1 MTTTPQGQTS
11 FWKNLSTLDWVA
23 LGVCLAGLLVGLAG
37 TSLQGV
43 PGMRL
48 LRFLALLAVCYLLY
62 RFWSRWRNQLLWSLR
77 NRLIVAY
84 VFIAVVPIILLL
96 ILASMAGQIL
106 YSQLGAYLLYSDIQ
120 RRVDI
125 LRDSA
130 AHVAAAEAT
139 LPAKID
145 ERTVEEA
152 LNAQV
157 NIAEGKQLP
166 GLVVGFGVEPE
177 RFHKVA
183 GPGEESF
190 SGLLQVGNQLWL
202 VAIREADSP
211 RGKRIFELT
220 VPVTPPLLE
229 DVAPDLGPIDV
240 TLAETVE
247 GGTARTGVKIGN
259 NFYRAI
265 GRVMTRK
272 RELPEAK
279 NWMDPV
285 VDGFSQLDATYI
297 SGEGKLERNHPVF
310 VFFQARRSQLNNRIF
325 ATVGE
330 LSGAK
335 LFGFEVVSVFFLL
348 LEIAA
353 LVIGVVLTRA
363 ITRTV
368 SDLYRATQFVQEGNF
383 THRVRVERRDQLGVL
398 GDSFNS
404 MTSSITRL
412 INEQKQLQ
420 RLENEISIAR
430 EVQDQLFPRNL
441 PQVQGMEIA
450 AICRAARSVSGDYYD
465 FIQLTP
471 TRVAIAIADI
481 SGKGISAAL
490 LMASLQ
496 AALRS
501 QLLTPGSENMS
512 TAELVSRLNK
522 HLVRNTADDRFATFL
537 IMIYDME
544 TRKLRYTNAGHLP
557 GFCLADGK
565 AIHLDV
571 GGMVLGIVEDYPFQ
585 EGCADVPPD
594 AVVIGYSDGL
604 VEPEN
609 AYGEEFGVS
618 RLEAAAQRVRTVAP
632 QRIAESLMTA
642 AEEWSAGPEQADDM
656 TVIVAK
662 LR

>member
-1 MTTTPQGQTS
+1 MKTSSQGQSS
-11 FWKNLSTLDWVA
+11 FWKTLSTLDWVA
-23 LGVCLAGLLVGLAG
+23 LGVCLVGMLISLPGINLPGQSLVRF
-37 TSLQGV
+37 V
-43 PGMRL
+43 
-48 LRFLALLAVCYLLY
+48 RFLAFIGVFYLLY
-62 RFWSRWRNQLLWSLR
+62 RFWSRWRSQLLWSLR
-77 NRLIVAY
+77 NRLVVAY
-84 VFIAVVPIILLL
+84 LFIAVVPIILLL
-96 ILASMAGQIL
+96 ILASIAGQIL

-145 ERTVEEA
+145 QRTLEEA
-152 LNAQV
+152 LDAQV
-157 NIAEGKQLP
+157 DIAEGKQLP
-166 GLVVGFGVEPE
+166 GLVVGFGVDPE
-177 RFHKVA
+177 RFHKLA
-183 GPGEESF
+183 GANAQAF

-202 VAIREADSP
+202 VAIREAESP
-211 RGKRIFELT
+211 RGKQIFELT
-220 VPVTPPLLE
+220 VPVTPELLE

-240 TLAETVE
+240 TLAQTVE
-247 GGTARTGVKIGN
+247 GESTKTAVKIDKK
-259 NFYRAI
+259 FYRAI
-265 GRVMTRK
+265 RRVMTQK
-272 RELPEAK
+272 RVLPERQS
-279 NWMDPV
+279 WMDPV
-285 VDGFSQLDATYI
+285 VDGFSQLEATYI
-297 SGEGKLERNHPVF
+297 SSEGTLERKHPVF
-310 VFFQARRSQLNNRIF
+310 VFFKARRSQLNQRIF
-325 ATVGE
+325 GTVGG
-330 LSGAK
+330 LSGARV
-335 LFGFEVVSVFFLL
+335 FGFEVVSIFFLL
-348 LEIAA
+348 IEIAA

-412 INEQKQLQ
+412 VDEQKQLQ

-441 PQVQGMEIA
+441 PHVEGMEIA

-471 TRVAIAIADI
+471 THVAIAIADI

-537 IMIYDME
+537 IMIYDMD

-565 AIHLDV
+565 SMHLDL
-571 GGMVLGIVEDYPFQ
+571 GGMVLGIVEDYPFE
-585 EGCADVPPD
+585 EGFLNVPPE
-594 AVVIGYSDGL
+594 AVLIGYSDGL

-618 RLEAAAQRVRTVAP
+618 RLKAAAQRVRTAAP
-632 QRIAESLMTA
+632 QKIAELLMTA
-642 AEEWSAGPEQADDM
+642 AEEWSGSPEQADDM